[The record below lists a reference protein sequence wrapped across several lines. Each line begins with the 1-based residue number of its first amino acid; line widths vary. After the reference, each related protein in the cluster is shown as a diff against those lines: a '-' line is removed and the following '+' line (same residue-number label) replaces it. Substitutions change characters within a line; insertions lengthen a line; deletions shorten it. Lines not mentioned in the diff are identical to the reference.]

1 MHLGNW
7 LSRVV
12 VDAVASREG
21 SRPPAGEAR
30 RPLSSQGIPNGVPG
44 RSCPFVAP
52 GTEMDPVLSVV
63 SNAPP
68 LVSYLI
74 GMLAIMA
81 GSVLFVGAFLLKP
94 TKTEVSTD
102 IPSMRDQA
110 RTIPPNYEARESH
123 NRFGRDSIPQ
133 GSH

>member
-1 MHLGNW
+1 MHLGNG

-52 GTEMDPVLSVV
+52 GTESALNGVECAASRQLSNW
-63 SNAPP
+63 NARNHGGLSPFCEG
-68 LVSYLI
+68 I
-74 GMLAIMA
+74 LA
-81 GSVLFVGAFLLKP
+81 
-94 TKTEVSTD
+94 
-102 IPSMRDQA
+102 QA
-110 RTIPPNYEARESH
+110 NK
-123 NRFGRDSIPQ
+123 N
-133 GSH
+133 

>member
-44 RSCPFVAP
+44 RSCPFVARNGDGP
-52 GTEMDPVLSVV
+52 GALSGVECAASRQL
-63 SNAPP
+63 SNWNARNHGGLSPFCGG
-68 LVSYLI
+68 I
-74 GMLAIMA
+74 LA
-81 GSVLFVGAFLLKP
+81 
-94 TKTEVSTD
+94 
-102 IPSMRDQA
+102 QA
-110 RTIPPNYEARESH
+110 NK
-123 NRFGRDSIPQ
+123 N
-133 GSH
+133 